1 MALELMECGPAIS
14 TIIVSEPR
22 RGTAM
27 GTEGQ
32 EDVTLLWSIELL
44 VPHSLHV
51 LPDPSVL

>member
-1 MALELMECGPAIS
+1 MALELMECSPAIS
-14 TIIVSEPR
+14 TIIVSEPM